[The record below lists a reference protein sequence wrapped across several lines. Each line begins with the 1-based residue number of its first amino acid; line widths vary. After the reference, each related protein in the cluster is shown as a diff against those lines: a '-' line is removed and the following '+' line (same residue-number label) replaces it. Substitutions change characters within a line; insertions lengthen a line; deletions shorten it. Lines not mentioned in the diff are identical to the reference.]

1 MTYLEAFLILVVIL
15 LLVFIIIDRT
25 RSLKL
30 AQLNFERLAK
40 ITEKQQTVNIP
51 RSSPE
56 VEDVQETTV
65 RPSVTGKVG
74 E

>member
-56 VEDVQETTV
+56 ADDVQEN
-65 RPSVTGKVG
+65 SVTGKVG